1 MRSYVLIPLAIF
13 LLLCGVFFLRLL
25 NPEPLNTVPSALIGK
40 PVPSLSLS
48 VVETLDTPLLGPD
61 VIGTSD
67 VLIVNVW
74 ASWCA
79 PCRVEHPQIEALSK
93 IEGVTLTGIN
103 YKDKPE
109 NAARYL
115 SELGNPYDFIGADQQ
130 GQVSIEFGVY
140 GVPETFLID
149 RNGFIRA
156 KYVGEITPELLRKD
170 VLPMIETIRTEG

>member
-1 MRSYVLIPLAIF
+1 MRLGVLMPLGIF
-13 LLLCGVFFLRLL
+13 LLLCGVFLLRLL

-40 PVPSLSLS
+40 PVPALTLSAI
-48 VVETLDTPLLGPD
+48 ETVNTPRLRSD
-61 VIGTSD
+61 VIGKSD
-67 VLIVNVW
+67 ILIVNIW

-93 IEGVTLTGIN
+93 IDGVILAGLN
-103 YKDKPE
+103 YKDQPE

-115 SELGNPYDFIGADQQ
+115 SELGNPYDFVGGDPQ

-149 RNGFIRA
+149 KDGIIRA
-156 KYVGEITPELLRKD
+156 KYVGEITPKVLRKD
-170 VLPMIETIRTEG
+170 VLPMIEKIMSDR